1 MTIPETAPRQPFLT
15 AAEPSHP
22 GRPADVLICGIPWD
36 EGSSFRGGPAAGPAA
51 IRAASY
57 VLEEYS
63 LAAGA
68 DIRDLRLVDAGDWA
82 GGATAPAS
90 LVSGRTVDAER
101 QATAARIEGWLGA
114 LLPGYLASD
123 GLLVVLGG
131 DHLVTVP
138 VMQAFSRLADRA
150 GDAAADPA
158 IGPLAALVLD
168 AHADLRLEYEG
179 AAWSHACV
187 THLLTG
193 ILGPGRVQSA
203 GVRSATAA
211 EAATA
216 REAGLAWAQ
225 RGTPEATD
233 LVAESLAAL
242 AALPAGCSLYLSVD
256 IDVVDPAAAGGVG
269 TPEPGG
275 VTSLELLRAVR
286 AIVRAAGRRL
296 RGLDIVEVAPAH
308 DPSGATATLGAKII
322 REVIAERAAAIAG
335 QQ

>member
-1 MTIPETAPRQPFLT
+1 MTRPETAPCQPFLT
-15 AAEPSHP
+15 AAQLSCT
-22 GRPADVLICGIPWD
+22 GQPADVLICGVPWD

-68 DIRDLRLVDAGDWA
+68 DLRDLRLLDAGDWV
-82 GGATAPAS
+82 GGAAAQGPV
-90 LVSGRTVDAER
+90 VSGRTVNAER
-101 QATAARIEGWLGA
+101 QATAAQIEAWLGA
-114 LLPGYLASD
+114 LMPGHLVSD

-138 VMQAFSRLADRA
+138 VMRA
-150 GDAAADPA
+150 LLKRTDPCGDAATNPA
-158 IGPLAALVLD
+158 PGPLAALVLD

-211 EAATA
+211 EAAAA
-216 REAGLAWAQ
+216 RQAGLAWAL

-233 LVAESLAAL
+233 LVAESMAAL
-242 AALPAGCSLYLSVD
+242 AALPPGCPLYLSVD

-275 VTSLELLRAVR
+275 VTSVELLRAVR
-286 AIVRAAGRRL
+286 AIVRAAGLRL
-296 RGLDIVEVAPAH
+296 RGLDVVEVAPTH
-308 DPSGATATLGAKII
+308 DPSGATATLAAKII
-322 REVIAERAAAIAG
+322 REVVAERAALMAAAR
-335 QQ
+335 